1 MKRVWIFSI
10 LLVSCSSIILVFA
23 AYHYYYAPP
32 RYRQPYQTGFPD
44 DTLRI
49 AYIGDSWAF
58 MHKNHDCLIENILED
73 TIHRPVK
80 VHSYGICGLTSKE
93 IYYNLFY
100 NRDFKSFFQ
109 KRKYDYCYI
118 SVGINDTFKKMS
130 ISYYKKSMDC
140 IILFLL
146 TNNILPIIQEIPDYN
161 ISKAYTNQKFNKKI
175 LRHLS
180 MVVNG
185 TPLDCKQQFRDALD
199 ELITEKGYQ
208 DKVSII
214 RYKTWNNDYANDL
227 IHLYVSNQMH
237 LNKHGYHVLDSIIAT
252 EIISLIVFKQ

>member
-1 MKRVWIFSI
+1 
-10 LLVSCSSIILVFA
+10 
-23 AYHYYYAPP
+23 
-32 RYRQPYQTGFPD
+32 
-44 DTLRI
+44 
-49 AYIGDSWAF
+49 
-58 MHKNHDCLIENILED
+58 
-73 TIHRPVK
+73 
-80 VHSYGICGLTSKE
+80 
-93 IYYNLFY
+93 
-100 NRDFKSFFQ
+100 
-109 KRKYDYCYI
+109 
-118 SVGINDTFKKMS
+118 
-130 ISYYKKSMDC
+130 
-140 IILFLL
+140 
-146 TNNILPIIQEIPDYN
+146 
-161 ISKAYTNQKFNKKI
+161 
-175 LRHLS
+175 

>member
-1 MKRVWIFSI
+1 
-10 LLVSCSSIILVFA
+10 
-23 AYHYYYAPP
+23 
-32 RYRQPYQTGFPD
+32 
-44 DTLRI
+44 
-49 AYIGDSWAF
+49 
-58 MHKNHDCLIENILED
+58 
-73 TIHRPVK
+73 
-80 VHSYGICGLTSKE
+80 
-93 IYYNLFY
+93 
-100 NRDFKSFFQ
+100 
-109 KRKYDYCYI
+109 
-118 SVGINDTFKKMS
+118 
-130 ISYYKKSMDC
+130 MDC
-140 IILFLL
+140 IVLFLL
-146 TNNILPIIQEIPDYN
+146 TNNIHPIIQEIPDYN

>member
-73 TIHRPVK
+73 T
-80 VHSYGICGLTSKE
+80 
-93 IYYNLFY
+93 
-100 NRDFKSFFQ
+100 
-109 KRKYDYCYI
+109 KYDYCYI

-146 TNNILPIIQEIPDYN
+146 TNNIHPIIQEIPDYN

>member
-1 MKRVWIFSI
+1 MKRVWIYSI
-10 LLVSCSSIILVFA
+10 LLLSCSSILLVFA

-58 MHKNHDCLIENILED
+58 MHKNHDCLITNILEN
-73 TIHRPVK
+73 TIHRPLK

-93 IYYNLFY
+93 IYNNLFD

-118 SVGINDTFKKMS
+118 SAGINDTFKKMS
-130 ISYYKKSMDC
+130 TSYYQKSMDG

-146 TNNILPIIQEIPDYN
+146 TNNIHPIIQEIPDYN

-175 LRHLS
+175 LRYLS
-180 MVVNG
+180 MVVNS
-185 TPLDCKQQFRDALD
+185 T
-199 ELITEKGYQ
+199 YQ

-214 RYKTWNNDYANDL
+214 RYKAWNNDYANDL
-227 IHLYVSNQMH
+227 IHLYVSDQMH
-237 LNKHGYHVLDSIIAT
+237 LNEHGYHILDSIIAT
-252 EIISLIVFKQ
+252 EIISLIVFVQ